1 MSEVDGDDHIS
12 SAGSVDG
19 DDLAVVRAQ
28 PIPRRTAGDV
38 DRVGPLTVFFVVAV
52 RDGIYA
58 SNFRTD
64 VCLEELDNGAYHLLG
79 AILGRWEVVTS
90 MDHCG
95 PGYDQLLKAAHSHVS
110 TVSGYVVFKCFQRC
124 STNMPEHATSIDPWM
139 LQRFLQVQVC
149 LKNHGSSVYH
159 SHQPLAE
166 ILESWQDMYG
176 DGKVHDFII
185 EVCSGLPHFANN
197 PPAKHVVVCLLS
209 KALRKHT

>member
-28 PIPRRTAGDV
+28 PIPRRTAGD

-58 SNFRTD
+58 SNFPTD

-90 MDHCG
+90 IDHCG
-95 PGYDQLLKAAHSHVS
+95 PGYDQLLNAAHSHVS

-124 STNMPEHATSIDPWM
+124 STNMPEHATSIAPWM
-139 LQRFLQVQVC
+139 LQKFLQVQAC
-149 LKNHGSSVYH
+149 LKNHGSCVYH

-166 ILESWQDMYG
+166 ILKSWQDMYG

-185 EVCSGLPHFANN
+185 EVCSGLPHL
-197 PPAKHVVVCLLS
+197 V
-209 KALRKHT
+209 